1 MTITHP
7 DTSHTHQQ
15 IPKYIQQISIIYAHG
30 PIPLTYL
37 CYTEENCFLHTTLF
51 LWYPL
56 PEGSAFMT
64 KTVRYAWVSHTG
76 HIRAYNEDNLW
87 CDGIFLPENHK
98 NTPVIEG
105 SLKLSAHPVFAVFDG
120 MGGLTGGGRAS
131 FLAASSLRKD
141 SVISSSGE
149 QVFRLLDQ
157 KISDSSSGTDS
168 GTTGAFLYLE
178 NTAAHACSLGDS
190 SVFLIRQE
198 SARLMTMSHI
208 IRNPFTGT
216 RELTRYLGC
225 GQSELVPYEQEERI
239 LPGDIFLLCTDG
251 LTDMVSKEDIVS
263 TISGIEV
270 PSEAVTALLTE
281 ALARGGY
288 DNITIIMCYINDM
301 P

>member
-1 MTITHP
+1 
-7 DTSHTHQQ
+7 
-15 IPKYIQQISIIYAHG
+15 
-30 PIPLTYL
+30 
-37 CYTEENCFLHTTLF
+37 
-51 LWYPL
+51 
-56 PEGSAFMT
+56 
-64 KTVRYAWVSHTG
+64 
-76 HIRAYNEDNLW
+76 
-87 CDGIFLPENHK
+87 
-98 NTPVIEG
+98 
-105 SLKLSAHPVFAVFDG
+105 
-120 MGGLTGGGRAS
+120 
-131 FLAASSLRKD
+131 
-141 SVISSSGE
+141 
-149 QVFRLLDQ
+149 
-157 KISDSSSGTDS
+157 
-168 GTTGAFLYLE
+168 
-178 NTAAHACSLGDS
+178 
-190 SVFLIRQE
+190 
-198 SARLMTMSHI
+198 MTMSHI